1 MVCKEIWRWVGLR
14 NEQPNGSGGPKPQ
27 LNNQEEIR
35 RIESKIKMEVG
46 WREKGTFHQPTLP
59 EYAGSIIL
67 YTLSI
72 YIYIY
77 IYVMLHDVLRP
88 LLINYF

>member
-1 MVCKEIWRWVGLR
+1 MCKEIWRWVGLR

-59 EYAGSIIL
+59 EYAGSINSI
-67 YTLSI
+67 YFIFI

-77 IYVMLHDVLRP
+77 IMLPDVLRH

>member
-1 MVCKEIWRWVGLR
+1 MCKEIWRWVGLR

-27 LNNQEEIR
+27 LNNQEESR

-67 YTLSI
+67 YTQSI
-72 YIYIY
+72 YLYIYIY
-77 IYVMLHDVLRP
+77 IYM
-88 LLINYF
+88 

>member
-67 YTLSI
+67 YTQSI
-72 YIYIY
+72 YLYIY
-77 IYVMLHDVLRP
+77 IYVMLHDVLRN

>member
-1 MVCKEIWRWVGLR
+1 MCKEIWRWVGLR

-67 YTLSI
+67 YTL
-72 YIYIY
+72 YIYI
-77 IYVMLHDVLRP
+77 MLPYVLRH

>member
-1 MVCKEIWRWVGLR
+1 MCKEIWRWVGLR

-67 YTLSI
+67 YTQSI
-72 YIYIY
+72 YLYIY
-77 IYVMLHDVLRP
+77 IYVMLHDVLRH
-88 LLINYF
+88 LLINCF